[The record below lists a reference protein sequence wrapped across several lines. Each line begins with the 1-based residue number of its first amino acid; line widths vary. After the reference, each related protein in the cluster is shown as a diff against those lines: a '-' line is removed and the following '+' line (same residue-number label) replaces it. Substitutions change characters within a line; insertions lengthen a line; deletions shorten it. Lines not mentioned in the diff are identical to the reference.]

1 VNVQRHTTYM
11 NQVNRRERS
20 FEEIK
25 AEQGK
30 YDDNSADLIEVES
43 GVFVS
48 TSSVKDLINPTDEEL
63 YRLAG
68 GALDMKNLGKKG
80 IDLRSVLAQRALHI
94 KRKLYD
100 QAVAKGLAAPKQYNF
115 YRREIRPL
123 LIDIYHD
130 SDSEDEEVMEKRSK
144 EAKAVLRA
152 QRRTER
158 KERKKIKQKIQSD
171 GDDVGII

>member
-25 AEQGK
+25 AEQEK
-30 YDDNSADLIEVES
+30 NDDSSSNMIEVES
-43 GVFVS
+43 GVFVN
-48 TSSVKDLINPTDEEL
+48 TSSVRDLINPTDEEL

-68 GALDMKNLGKKG
+68 GSLDMKNLGKKG
-80 IDLRSVLAQRALHI
+80 IDLRTVLARRALHI

-100 QAVAKGLAAPKQYNF
+100 QAVAKGLVKPKRYNF

-130 SDSEDEEVMEKRSK
+130 SDSEDEEVMEKRAK
-144 EAKAVLRA
+144 EAKTALRA
-152 QRRTER
+152 QRRAER
-158 KERKKIKQKIQSD
+158 QERKKIQQKIVAD
-171 GDDVGII
+171 GDDS